1 MASRVRTCVIYT
13 DGACLGNPGPGGWA
27 ALIQDDAES
36 TTLAGGSPSTTNN
49 RMEMQAVIES
59 LSFLPKPSDVEL
71 YTDSRYVING
81 INEWI
86 DTWSK
91 NNWQTANRKQVK
103 NKDLWQEL
111 HARTQEHRIAWH
123 WVRGHSGNQFNE
135 LVDRLARE
143 EAYKYEVRSDSEE
156 QLF

>member
-1 MASRVRTCVIYT
+1 MRSCIIYT

-27 ALIQDDAES
+27 ALLQLEEDS
-36 TTLAGGSPSTTNN
+36 TTLSGGSPSTTNN

-59 LSFLPKPSDVEL
+59 LAFLPESFEIEL

-81 INEWI
+81 ICDWI
-86 DTWSK
+86 ETWSK
-91 NNWQTANRKQVK
+91 NNWRTANRKPVK
-103 NKDLWQEL
+103 NKELWQEL
-111 HARTQEHRIAWH
+111 HARTQEHSITWH

-143 EAYKYEVRSDSEE
+143 EATKFESLNDQDRR
-156 QLF
+156 LF